1 MNGLQLDRLVD
12 GELGEAERASLL
24 GALDREPDGW
34 KRCAMAFLE
43 AQAWREA
50 AAGGGMRLT
59 PPAPPARSPV
69 LRQLV
74 AIAAVV
80 AVAFC
85 VGFVSRDAVQTGSQ
99 HPTELARRPT
109 QTPDATTPGAVA
121 RAQASIPPAVPE
133 SLRLRMEREGYRVEG
148 DRRVVPVALGDGR
161 KVALPVDTV
170 SLRYVGQ
177 RVY

>member
-1 MNGLQLDRLVD
+1 MNASELDRLVD
-12 GELGEAERASLL
+12 GELGEAERMSLL
-24 GALDREPDGW
+24 RALDHEPDGW
-34 KRCAMAFLE
+34 KRCAIAFLE

-50 AAGGGMRLT
+50 ASDGGMRLA

-74 AIAAVV
+74 AIAAGV

-85 VGFVSRDAVQTGSQ
+85 GGVVSRDTVQTVSPR
-99 HPTELARRPT
+99 PTEVARRPV
-109 QTPDATTPGAVA
+109 QPPDAPAPAGA
-121 RAQASIPPAVPE
+121 RASFPPAVPE